1 MSKGIVILYLPL
13 SGSVVCYNE
22 TDPVSS
28 EELEEL
34 DMLMLKMR
42 KVFAISMG
50 IPQEENDGNQVRE
63 QAGM

>member
-13 SGSVVCYNE
+13 SGAVVCYNE